1 MRGLVRTD
9 VLVKIDRTRAHRI
22 EARSGNSMWSVP
34 LQLADPA
41 PGTSRENVAK
51 MAIRRARSCRSRRG
65 LPLGAA
71 VTAGIA
77 ACGPAKCGP
86 PNLDDGLLDTPTIA
100 SAWISPAVASMAA
113 GTRLEMRVEAL
124 DVDGNYVWLEDHPE
138 ITVEWSGE
146 AERDSSASSG
156 AGFEFESAPKGWTV
170 LRLDDDSIDRLIVT
184 AEITWAKSSLSA
196 APGEV
201 LRRVPGLP
209 PSDEVHAIPTPAP
222 VVGMLDGCQVAAG
235 SLEPV
240 HAMLEEF
247 IAVWPLTHN
256 LTEAGCTRPTEF
268 AVLSTAHRMTFRD
281 ATTLQTPPP
290 ATIWTNQSGDLLRAD
305 TLSWGAPDEIDLHV
319 YYFVPGV
326 ANPQSAG
333 QNRVNEANDILRR
346 NRLGIRFVAIHA
358 TPSMN
363 TPVGSCARDHVQET
377 LGIDLAPARLNLV
390 FVERLSPANVGI
402 ACPPSPS
409 GGGRVILIA
418 WPLMSNETLAHEIG
432 HALGHERMN
441 LGFYHVKAG
450 STPGFAKTN
459 LMHEKSTA
467 MSREWLTTGQVF
479 RMNVDTG
486 SWYQHTP
493 GIPNRHNAKK
503 CGCEPYLED
512 VCPRLDRRPGQTPK
526 TAATNYCGPA
536 S

>member
-1 MRGLVRTD
+1 M
-9 VLVKIDRTRAHRI
+9 
-22 EARSGNSMWSVP
+22 
-34 LQLADPA
+34 
-41 PGTSRENVAK
+41 
-51 MAIRRARSCRSRRG
+51 
-65 LPLGAA
+65 PLGAV
-71 VTAGIA
+71 VTAGIT
-77 ACGPAKCGP
+77 ACGPAKCGRTV
-86 PNLDDGLLDTPTIA
+86 DERLDTPTIA
-100 SAWISPAVASMAA
+100 SAWISPAVASMTA
-113 GTRLEMRVEAL
+113 GTRLEMRVQAH

-138 ITVEWSGE
+138 ITVAWSGE
-146 AERDSSASSG
+146 AERVSSASSVP
-156 AGFEFESAPKGWTV
+156 GFEFEPAPKGWTV
-170 LRLDDDSIDRLIVT
+170 LRLDDHSIVRLIVT

-196 APGEV
+196 APV
-201 LRRVPGLP
+201 VVHPPVPGLT
-209 PSDEVHAIPTPAP
+209 PSADEVHAIPTPVP
-222 VVGMLDGCQVAAG
+222 VVGMLDGCQVAA
-235 SLEPV
+235 SSPQPV

-247 IAVWPLTHN
+247 IAVWPLTYN
-256 LTEAGCTRPTEF
+256 LTEEGCTRPTEF
-268 AVLSTAHRMTFRD
+268 AMLSTAHRMTFRD

-305 TLSWGAPDEIDLHV
+305 TLPWGAPDEIDLHV

-363 TPVGSCARDHVQET
+363 AAVGSCARDHVQEV
-377 LGIDLAPARLNLV
+377 LGIDLAPARLNLL
-390 FVERLSPANVGI
+390 FMERLSPANVGI
-402 ACPPSPS
+402 ACPPSPA

-432 HALGHERMN
+432 HALGHEQKN
-441 LGFYHVKAG
+441 LGVYHVKAG

-486 SWYQHTP
+486 SWYQHAP
-493 GIPNRHNAKK
+493 GIPNRHNAKP

-512 VCPRLDRRPGQTPK
+512 VCPRLDRHPGQTPQ
-526 TAATNYCGPA
+526 TAATNYCGP
-536 S
+536 SS